1 MENLSKSRIVWT
13 GLIGGLI
20 VGFLNGFFGGGGGM
34 IVVPLL
40 VFLLKM
46 PEKKAHAT
54 AIFVIL
60 PLCIVSSIVYIIK
73 GSIDWLQLLY
83 SSIGFVVGGVVGALL
98 LKKLNNKVLRIIFS
112 LIMIGAGIKLFF

>member
-1 MENLSKSRIVWT
+1 MENLSRSRIVWT

-112 LIMIGAGIKLFF
+112 LIMVGAGIKLFF